1 MKGDTYRCPV
11 CERVIKEGDCEYSE
25 VYCHR
30 TLSCRRTR
38 GGWTPMV
45 KVASVDSSHGV

>member
-1 MKGDTYRCPV
+1 MKGDIYRCPV
-11 CERVIKEGDCEYSE
+11 CSRTILEGDCHYSE

-30 TLSCRRTR
+30 TGACRRTR

-45 KVASVDSSHGV
+45 KVIPVESENGV